1 MINSYTGFTSNFI
14 DRLGES
20 TRQLDEFVAQNKE
33 KANALV
39 SNLHQV
45 EADEQQNIDSLLRKL
60 KSVQHERGVVASSAK
75 DGGGVAEQRKMLE
88 SKQLKLEQ
96 EVSRLTS
103 KNRVDKSQME
113 DVLVKET
120 AMRQKADKTRE
131 RKEAAEAARGVTL
144 EDLTKGLLNYK
155 FTGLSFARGGEKGIL
170 DFKFTKVDPA
180 DESRHFSFTVYLDED
195 NDYQL
200 SNCNPS
206 LGKTKT
212 RPLVDQLNLDGKE
225 GFNSF
230 TIGIRKLFKET
241 V

>member
-1 MINSYTGFTSNFI
+1 LHGAVKRVFWSKYLGIEIYCRTYQTTHTYQNS
-14 DRLGES
+14 
-20 TRQLDEFVAQNKE
+20 
-33 KANALV
+33 
-39 SNLHQV
+39 
-45 EADEQQNIDSLLRKL
+45 
-60 KSVQHERGVVASSAK
+60 
-75 DGGGVAEQRKMLE
+75 
-88 SKQLKLEQ
+88 
-96 EVSRLTS
+96 
-103 KNRVDKSQME
+103 
-113 DVLVKET
+113 
-120 AMRQKADKTRE
+120 
-131 RKEAAEAARGVTL
+131 
-144 EDLTKGLLNYK
+144 
-155 FTGLSFARGGEKGIL
+155 
-170 DFKFTKVDPA
+170 FKFTKVDPA